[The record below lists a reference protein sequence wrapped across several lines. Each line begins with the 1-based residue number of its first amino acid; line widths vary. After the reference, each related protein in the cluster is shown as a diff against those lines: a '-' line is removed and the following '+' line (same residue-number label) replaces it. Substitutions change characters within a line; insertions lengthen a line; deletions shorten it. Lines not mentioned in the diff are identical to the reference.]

1 MSVEAV
7 KTYSRVIKKGVVA
20 VWDQAFFSATH
31 FVISVLLTRW
41 LPEVQY
47 GAYAFAYS
55 IFLLLA
61 GFYTVLI
68 TEPLSIF
75 GSAQYRSVLSRY
87 TSQQALLHCIL
98 SVVAA
103 LLGLV
108 AVAIYAVINPQSVLI
123 GALAGLSIGHGA
135 MLFLW
140 FVRRALYIEQ
150 RVGRALQA
158 SMIYAILSVTS
169 IWVLNRQELLSPF
182 AVFLTIAGAA
192 IVASLITL
200 GRETLHPETPRSTEF
215 SLIGLAHENFVYAR
229 WMIVATITAWLMS
242 NAYYVLSGTFLSLED
257 TATLKAL
264 QNLTLPVSQVTAAL
278 GLLFIPWASRHYWQ
292 RGKAVLRTDTNLFV
306 VAIGLITTAYFA
318 LLLLGQKQIFAL
330 LYGNR
335 YSEYRTYLPYL
346 ALVTLLQVLPS
357 AWGQSLRIVGKTQN
371 VFLID
376 AAGAV
381 FTVTFGVLMVARLG
395 FDGLIA
401 AMILSVITR
410 FPVALFLWNRA
421 TRMDAGEL
429 PNAS

>member
-31 FVISVLLTRW
+31 FIISVLLTHW
-41 LPEVQY
+41 LPEDQY

-75 GSAQYRSVLSRY
+75 GSAQYRSVLGRY

-98 SVVAA
+98 SVAVA
-103 LLGLV
+103 LLGLLIV
-108 AVAIYAVINPQSVLI
+108 AVYAVINPHSVLI

-158 SMIYAILSVTS
+158 SILYAILSVTS
-169 IWVLNRQELLSPF
+169 IWVLNGQELLSPF
-182 AVFLTIAGAA
+182 AAFLTMAGAA
-192 IVASLITL
+192 IVASLFAM
-200 GRETLHPETPRSTEF
+200 GRETFRPATSRPTEF
-215 SLIGLAHENFVYAR
+215 TLIGLARENFIYAQ
-229 WMIVATITAWLMS
+229 WMIVATITVWLMS

-264 QNLTLPVSQVTAAL
+264 QNLTLPISQVIAAL
-278 GLLFIPWASRHYWQ
+278 GLLFIPWASRRYWQ
-292 RGKAVLRTDTNLFV
+292 SGKTTLRTDTNLFV
-306 VAIGLITTAYFA
+306 VATGLITTVYFA
-318 LLLLGQKQIFAL
+318 LLLLTQKQIFAF
-330 LYGNR
+330 LYDNR
-335 YSEYRTYLPYL
+335 YSEYRAYLPYL

-357 AWGQSLRIVGKTQN
+357 AWSQSLRIVGKTQN

-381 FTVTFGVLMVARLG
+381 FTVTIGIILVAQLG
-395 FDGLIA
+395 FDGLIT
-401 AMILSVITR
+401 AMLFSVITR
-410 FPVALFLWNRA
+410 LPVALFLWNRA
-421 TRMDAGEL
+421 SRSDEGG
-429 PNAS
+429 